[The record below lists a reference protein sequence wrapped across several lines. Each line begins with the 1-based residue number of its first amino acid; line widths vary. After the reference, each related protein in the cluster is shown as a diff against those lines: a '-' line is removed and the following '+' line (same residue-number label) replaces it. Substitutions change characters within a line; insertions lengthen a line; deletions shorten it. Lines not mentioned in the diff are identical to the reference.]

1 MMARTLVAG
10 FGALI
15 VCTGA
20 WIFVEPHGLVQFAE
34 LILTP
39 GGLWFAVVFRI
50 TVGVLLWLTAAH
62 SRTPLAFRVLGVLII
77 ASGIAL
83 PLVGLDRIVQ
93 VAEFGAGQNDWL
105 LRGVGLLTAGVGAF
119 LVWSIKP
126 RRTES

>member
-1 MMARTLVAG
+1 MKARTLVAG

-20 WIFVEPHGLVQFAE
+20 WIVVQPHGLVQFAE

-105 LRGVGLLTAGVGAF
+105 LRGVGLLMAGFGAF
-119 LVWSIKP
+119 LVWSIRPP
-126 RRTES
+126 RAES